1 MQGDFT
7 ANKFTTHGIRA
18 PNLWG
23 GEITILHLG
32 ISYSNYNQFDDQSKG
47 FYTPCIHVFTQG
59 RGIKPQFVW
68 VVLIV

>member
-1 MQGDFT
+1 MIQGDFT

-32 ISYSNYNQFDDQSKG
+32 ILNQIITNLMTSPRDFIHHAYTYLPKG
-47 FYTPCIHVFTQG
+47 GELNLSLFGLF
-59 RGIKPQFVW
+59 
-68 VVLIV
+68 